1 MSDLFKC
8 IIVYI
13 REIVWFII
21 CSYYYLYTC
30 SSWGLA
36 CICWWWVWQS
46 FYFGFTHSKQIWFRN
61 TLIFNF
67 GLFRNTFDKLL
78 NFFRNTTVKMN
89 CSVHCILFHLIWI
102 LNVFLRFLWF
112 LEFCFFS
119 PSQGLFQRFIPW
131 SSIFVSLFVCLSP
144 ICTLNVFI
152 KLFH

>member
-1 MSDLFKC
+1 MPELHNLIFTEMGSLRIFSKIFCFKDIKQIKSILNEKNRSYLFQST
-8 IIVYI
+8 IVYI
-13 REIVWFII
+13 RKIVWFII

-46 FYFGFTHSKQIWFRN
+46 FYFSFTHSKQIWFRN

-89 CSVHCILFHLIWI
+89 CSVHWILFHLI
-102 LNVFLRFLWF
+102 
-112 LEFCFFS
+112 
-119 PSQGLFQRFIPW
+119 
-131 SSIFVSLFVCLSP
+131 
-144 ICTLNVFI
+144 
-152 KLFH
+152 